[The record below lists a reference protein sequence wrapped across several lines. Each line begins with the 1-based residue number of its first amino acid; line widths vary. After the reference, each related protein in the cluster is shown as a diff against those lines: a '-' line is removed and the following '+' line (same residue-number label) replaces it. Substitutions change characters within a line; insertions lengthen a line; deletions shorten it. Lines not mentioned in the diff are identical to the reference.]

1 MRIISGAY
9 ERAVQCYAECIR
21 EFEQADDNS
30 TYSRINFRK
39 MLAEYGCCLLHLH
52 MDDEAEKVLCK
63 LEETGQSKEVIRET
77 RLGVNVFL
85 AYLAERNG
93 DRKKAEEHVRQAVM
107 ALEDMITGLFR
118 IRQYSE
124 SAPICGKDRQDGTD
138 RGSIELSGT
147 QSCDRTE

>member
-1 MRIISGAY
+1 M
-9 ERAVQCYAECIR
+9 
-21 EFEQADDNS
+21 
-30 TYSRINFRK
+30 
-39 MLAEYGCCLLHLH
+39 HLH

-93 DRKKAEEHVRQAVM
+93 DRKKAEEHVRTAVM
-107 ALEDMITGLFR
+107 ALEDMTQVSSEYDSIQNLF
-118 IRQYSE
+118 
-124 SAPICGKDRQDGTD
+124 AICGKDRQDGTD

-147 QSCDRTE
+147 QSRH